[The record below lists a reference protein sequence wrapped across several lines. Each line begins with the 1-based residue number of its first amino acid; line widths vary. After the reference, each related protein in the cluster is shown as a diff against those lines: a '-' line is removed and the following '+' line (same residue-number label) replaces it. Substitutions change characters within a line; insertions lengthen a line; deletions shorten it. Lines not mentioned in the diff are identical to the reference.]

1 MAGTNQPF
9 KALLTALSIG
19 ASAFAAVAALS
30 PPALAQSD
38 EAAIR
43 EYIENGEKPTKYVR
57 PAPDLDWEN
66 AFGVRYTSL
75 AKRDAFYSAV
85 VKPLQAG
92 DTGGT
97 LEVKVRFV
105 EPTLAIADEYWREI
119 GQRDVVTLK
128 RGPIRSGRTTYVFQK
143 TNGIWTEILERVAD
157 LRSPYYK
164 HYTALPVPVHLAPAT
179 LAKFLGTYRTPSGH
193 TIRFASAGDRFAVV
207 FSRYPGSRVGIPRS
221 ATEVLIFDPND
232 LAEYERLTLSS
243 GKAKLSDD
251 AGDIVR
257 PLQKLP

>member
-1 MAGTNQPF
+1 MEDTRSLV
-9 KALLTALSIG
+9 KALATP
-19 ASAFAAVAALS
+19 AFALAIVAAL
-30 PPALAQSD
+30 ARTAVAHTD

-43 EYIENGEKPTKYVR
+43 EFIANGEKTTAYVR
-57 PAPDLDWEN
+57 AAPDLDWEN
-66 AFGVRYTSL
+66 AFGIRYTNL

-97 LEVKVRFV
+97 LEVKVRFI

-128 RGPIRSGRTTYVFQK
+128 RGPDRWGRTTYVFQK
-143 TNGIWTEILERVAD
+143 RRGLWTEILERVAD

-164 HYTALPVPVHLAPAT
+164 HYAAVPAPVHLAQAT

-193 TIRFASAGDRFAVV
+193 TIRLTSAGDRFAVV
-207 FSRYPGSRVGIPRS
+207 FSRYPGSKSVGIPVS

-232 LAEYERLTLSS
+232 LAEYERITLSP

-257 PLQKLP
+257 PLEKLP